1 MITRKEYLMGRD
13 LEAPLTPKQEDNLL
27 KMLGAINMFRCV
39 YGKPMI
45 VTSGYRPPKVNK
57 AIGGAKNSK
66 HMTCEAVDISDR
78 NRELAIFCLNNLDV
92 LIACGLWI
100 ENPEKTP
107 GWVHFQCVP
116 PRSGNLVFN
125 P

>member
-78 NRELAIFCLNNLDV
+78 NRELAVFCLNNLDV